1 MERDV
6 FKQTNITIRSIIDIK
21 ENLKSYVPNI
31 SVLTALS
38 CYLLNPISIC
48 TNITFI
54 VYHFYLLIFDGDNT
68 ANKFPNHT
76 WWIGQ
81 NVIGYIEFIG
91 ILLLVILVTPI
102 SYYNKYYCVTVDS
115 VKMWGSCHHPYRLR
129 KVSLQKLPKLKKMS
143 SQLHDEIQNNEPCFS
158 NKSMI
163 EQREKL
169 DKNIELLQT
178 ELKNTTITYRNELA
192 QYTTWIIM
200 CLISIIL
207 LLLGILSLMLK
218 INQLSFIHEKT

>member
-1 MERDV
+1 
-6 FKQTNITIRSIIDIK
+6 
-21 ENLKSYVPNI
+21 
-31 SVLTALS
+31 
-38 CYLLNPISIC
+38 
-48 TNITFI
+48 
-54 VYHFYLLIFDGDNT
+54 
-68 ANKFPNHT
+68 
-76 WWIGQ
+76 
-81 NVIGYIEFIG
+81 
-91 ILLLVILVTPI
+91 
-102 SYYNKYYCVTVDS
+102 
-115 VKMWGSCHHPYRLR
+115 
-129 KVSLQKLPKLKKMS
+129 MS

-218 INQLSFIHEKT
+218 INQLSFIHEKTIADYTIWNKISLFGFCNQLWNICDTNKIKLEQIYKFVFSGAGSKYTRYMSQNICILDSVIKNQLFQSYGCKGFLIAMCLNPSLLIKIIVKQSYEDENDEWIKFVRKRKIKCMNELN